1 MRRVAR
7 AGFEGKTKFENK
19 KFENKK
25 FDNNE
30 ETSMK
35 RFAILVSAFC
45 LLTASA
51 ASAATSEKFGK
62 GGWIQDFQPEIDRAN
77 SSGEQF
83 RIKGHCQSNCTLFL
97 GLRNVCVERSAT
109 LLFHSGHDR
118 QRNINAGS
126 TNRMLS
132 AYNASLRQY
141 VVDNHYMD
149 TLAFH
154 AISGA
159 QIIDRFGYKECPRK

>member
-1 MRRVAR
+1 
-7 AGFEGKTKFENK
+7 
-19 KFENKK
+19 
-25 FDNNE
+25 
-30 ETSMK
+30 MK
-35 RFAILVSAFC
+35 YFASLVGAM
-45 LLTASA
+45 LMMTISA
-51 ASAATSEKFGK
+51 AFAATSERYGK

-77 SSGEQF
+77 ASGELF

-109 LLFHSGHDR
+109 LLFHAGHDR

-126 TNRMLS
+126 TNRMLN
-132 AYNASLRQY
+132 AYKASLRQY

-154 AISGA
+154 AIPGA
-159 QIIDRFGYKECPRK
+159 VIIDKFGYKECPRK

>member
-1 MRRVAR
+1 MRY
-7 AGFEGKTKFENK
+7 
-19 KFENKK
+19 
-25 FDNNE
+25 
-30 ETSMK
+30 
-35 RFAILVSAFC
+35 FASLVGV
-45 LLTASA
+45 LLMITPSA
-51 ASAATSEKFGK
+51 AFAATSERYGK

-77 SSGEQF
+77 ASGELF

-109 LLFHSGHDR
+109 LLFHAGHDR

-132 AYNASLRQY
+132 AYNAALRRY

-149 TLAFH
+149 TLAFR

-159 QIIDRFGYKECPRK
+159 VIIDKFGYKECPRK